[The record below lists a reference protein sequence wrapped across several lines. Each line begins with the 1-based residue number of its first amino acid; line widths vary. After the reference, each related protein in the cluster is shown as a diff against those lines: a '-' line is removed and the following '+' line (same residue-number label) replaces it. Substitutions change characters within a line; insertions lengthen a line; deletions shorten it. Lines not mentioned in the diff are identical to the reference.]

1 MMQPAGD
8 AILLNEKGARR
19 SIDAA
24 CLEQKRATDENATVL
39 SHLVKELGFVLI
51 VPVHHV
57 LVIEL
62 CHFKLRPL
70 AALAAFYEIK
80 NKKRTVD
87 CVVLAFQGDTWRR
100 SKYEIFN
107 SRTMAAERMDALA
120 RSASRRV
127 AAELKTARW
136 YTRFRPVRRGTNPT
150 GGASREAE

>member
-100 SKYEIFN
+100 SKYEIFRLPYDGCRKN
-107 SRTMAAERMDALA
+107 GCTSPLRKQKGRSRTEDRPLVHEISTGPARHEPHGRRIA
-120 RSASRRV
+120 RS
-127 AAELKTARW
+127 
-136 YTRFRPVRRGTNPT
+136 
-150 GGASREAE
+150 